1 MRSRL
6 HAVVA
11 VVGWG
16 LFVAAEAVA
25 GSASRPFAIPLGR
38 EPLAL
43 GAGYDSELA
52 TVRGDTGA
60 CVVGDGTQRRD
71 AGGARYSIATLT
83 RAGGR
88 LVIGIHVS
96 APLQLEILTNARV
109 TDAARRLERAD
120 ELGFRDL
127 CGDGYVAAL
136 FLGDQFVAELEVE
149 RKDVS
154 RALSRLT
161 EGTWAEPAPFR
172 DALEAVIKPHATLA
186 RELPGGSRAAAR
198 PLTPEEL
205 VNRAIAFP
213 ATVTAE
219 NAKPYL
225 ASFEPYSGSAFSGMP
240 LPDPEELDDRTV
252 AAQVFRE
259 GSARP
264 QSAASR
270 AADLRAVQVQR
281 SEPEEGP
288 ARREPI
294 EVAADTGP
302 VAVTVIEPAEEA
314 PAAIIATPPAAPAPA
329 SESPPIVAQIRSQAA
344 LVYGTPGE
352 LPVFATTQ
360 APSGVYAERVRERA
374 YWVPGVAE
382 STPAVQRAIEKARGD
397 APARGTTV
405 VVVDVGA
412 ATVVMT
418 DAAPAGATYSEP
430 AGERRAWIAGVES
443 PNASHRAA
451 LAAAIEAE
459 AHAK

>member
-1 MRSRL
+1 MVRSRL
-6 HAVVA
+6 HAI
-11 VVGWG
+11 GLMG
-16 LFVAAEAVA
+16 LFVAAQALA

-52 TVRGDTGA
+52 AVRGDTGA
-60 CVVGDGTQRRD
+60 CVVGEGTQRRD
-71 AGGARYSIATLT
+71 GGGARYSIATLT

-88 LVIGIHVS
+88 LVIGVHVS
-96 APLQLEILTNARV
+96 APLQIEILTNARV

-127 CGDGYVAAL
+127 CGDGYVGAL

-259 GSARP
+259 GGARP

-281 SEPEEGP
+281 SEPEEAP

-294 EVAADTGP
+294 AFVAEGSGP
-302 VAVTVIEPAEEA
+302 VEVTVAEPAEE
-314 PAAIIATPPAAPAPA
+314 PAAEIIAAPPAAPAP
-329 SESPPIVAQIRSQAA
+329 ESPPVVAQIRSQAA
-344 LVYGTPGE
+344 LVYATPGE

-360 APSGVYAERVRERA
+360 APGGVYAERVRERA

-382 STPAVQRAIEKARGD
+382 STPAVQRAIEKARAD

-412 ATVVMT
+412 ATIVMT
-418 DAAPAGATYSEP
+418 DAAPAGAVHSEP
-430 AGERRAWIAGVES
+430 AGERRAWIAGVEA
-443 PNASHRAA
+443 PNASQRAA